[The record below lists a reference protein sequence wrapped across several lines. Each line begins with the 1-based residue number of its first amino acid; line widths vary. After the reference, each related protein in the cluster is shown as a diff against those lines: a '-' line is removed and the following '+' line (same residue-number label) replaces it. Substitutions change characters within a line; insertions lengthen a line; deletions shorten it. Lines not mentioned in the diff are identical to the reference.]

1 MVLGISLII
10 ISLAGL
16 AYGIIRKRRVV
27 TILSVTSLAI
37 IAIIWIV
44 YSYLY
49 SLNPY

>member
-1 MVLGISLII
+1 MVLDISLIV

-16 AYGIIRKRRVV
+16 AYGITKKRRAI
-27 TILSVTSLAI
+27 TILSVITLAI